1 MISPNLSW
9 LKGSVQLWETL
20 DGGRSWKVKP
30 LPRLAVP
37 WDYAD
42 IQFADHRRGWLLMNA
57 LQELY
62 ETSDGAVTWEPKSLP
77 LFDGQVWT
85 AWLPP
90 MTNFAWVGGGIY
102 NPSASPTAPNYA
114 LKKYDSGGWGIM
126 RPSIFVQKTVGRG
139 TWKAHELPSCSYM
152 VTQLRFWNEEAG
164 FAVGDG
170 CFYYTEDG
178 GDGWKPGVFRT
189 RSGTLTHYPDEGERP
204 IVFFLDPAHGWLS
217 LDNRSLYRTTDGGR
231 TWDQLPTHNL
241 YFSPEE
247 YPDTLQFLSSTHG
260 FGIATDVRLYETLDA
275 GTTSRLVETSFRPR
289 HLCIYDEKNA
299 WVLSDDALYRIF
311 SSDAA

>member
-1 MISPNLSW
+1 MKGFAKIGCLAHSLLRLAYPLGLASFGQCAQLSYVSALPTECRNGCSLQMISPNLSW

-178 GDGWKPGVFRT
+178 GDGETGCI
-189 RSGTLTHYPDEGERP
+189 PDEIGY
-204 IVFFLDPAHGWLS
+204 ANALS
-217 LDNRSLYRTTDGGR
+217 R
-231 TWDQLPTHNL
+231 
-241 YFSPEE
+241 
-247 YPDTLQFLSSTHG
+247 
-260 FGIATDVRLYETLDA
+260 
-275 GTTSRLVETSFRPR
+275 
-289 HLCIYDEKNA
+289 
-299 WVLSDDALYRIF
+299 
-311 SSDAA
+311 